1 MISGSYFLQ
10 KNVEGFRH
18 LQEVL
23 KKQPASM
30 RQPVSHLRLES
41 FLYMREKNSFNL
53 MWAGVEN
60 YFDTLKK
67 EPGSH
72 LLCELF
78 LLNLHPT

>member
-1 MISGSYFLQ
+1 MSQEIKVTGMVLQAGNIGEYDKRIVLLQ

-41 FLYMREKNSFNL
+41 FLYMREKI
-53 MWAGVEN
+53 
-60 YFDTLKK
+60 
-67 EPGSH
+67 
-72 LLCELF
+72 LLI
-78 LLNLHPT
+78 